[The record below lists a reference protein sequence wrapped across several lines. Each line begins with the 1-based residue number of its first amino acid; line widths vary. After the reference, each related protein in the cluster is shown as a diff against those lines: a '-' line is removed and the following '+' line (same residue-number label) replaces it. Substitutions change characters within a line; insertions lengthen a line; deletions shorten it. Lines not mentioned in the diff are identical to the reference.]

1 MDGVVGE
8 QVDGWLGEHTSEQIR
23 CWWAGEW
30 MDGWAGE
37 RMDDWLVGLIYLCQ
51 LIQWLHAT

>member
-8 QVDGWLGEHTSEQIR
+8 QVDGWLGEQTSEQSG

-30 MDGWAGE
+30 MDGQVKG
-37 RMDDWLVGLIYLCQ
+37 RTKGPIIGQLV
-51 LIQWLHAT
+51 